1 MTDREKKQFLM
12 RYEEL
17 ERMKEQREKDWERSV
32 QGRKRLPHPVRNRD
46 MRIQT
51 SSALREI

>member
-1 MTDREKKQFLM
+1 M